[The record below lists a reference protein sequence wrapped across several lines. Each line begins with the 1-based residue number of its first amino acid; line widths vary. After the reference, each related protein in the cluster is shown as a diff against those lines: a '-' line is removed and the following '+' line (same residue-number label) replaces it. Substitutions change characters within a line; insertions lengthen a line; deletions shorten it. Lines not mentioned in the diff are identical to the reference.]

1 MDTTQRIQAA
11 SQLRAE
17 FRRNGKLRLEYLASL
32 SRLLREHGIEIQDE
46 SLANLVPADIGEL
59 YNSPPPSKPSGP
71 QTPPMPGKPSGPQPT
86 PMPGKP
92 SGPQPTPMPGKP
104 SGPQSPPPFGKPSVP
119 SQP

>member
-1 MDTTQRIQAA
+1 MDTIERVQAA

-17 FRRNGKLRLEYLASL
+17 FRRNGKLRLEYLASM
-32 SRLLREHGIEIQDE
+32 SRLLREHGVQIQDE

-59 YNSPPPSKPSGP
+59 YNSPPPNKPSGP

-86 PMPGKP
+86 PGKP
-92 SGPQPTPMPGKP
+92 SGPSPHPFGKP
-104 SGPQSPPPFGKPSVP
+104 SGP